1 MNAAS
6 SSGAGESRGPLRD
19 KPSEAS
25 AVTVLLAARVRG
37 AGGGGAARMASRSD
51 TARLAVRTSES
62 PLVFRSLH
70 FFPSHSYPRQ
80 RERHQAEEERQA
92 RHQGRTSPCALVPI
106 REVIR

>member
-80 RERHQAEEERQA
+80 RERLKRKRRGKRGTKGA
-92 RHQGRTSPCALVPI
+92 RPLVHLYLYV
-106 REVIR
+106 R